1 MSKFNLN
8 TIKKEISKYE
18 KLIKLNKLDTENRLK
33 LTKYILTALRS
44 LDENSFN
51 ETDNIAVVISDY
63 ILLAFKMV
71 QEVIKID
78 DKNAEAYFLAAQIGF
93 LSLMTFNQKS
103 IFEQTVVYF
112 EKAIE
117 YGNNNIII
125 DLYLNYSVFLSYF
138 ASVNENEKENKK
150 ILIKAVDLLKKI
162 IEIEQNDYNYY
173 NYLGNTL
180 FQLAVYENKTAAK
193 KILNEAIE
201 AYNKSLSFNTT
212 DYMVYNGLAFTQL
225 TLSDFESTIKAK
237 ESQLL
242 KSAENYEK
250 VISFNVEDY
259 VPYKNYGEVLR
270 NSAELKKKNEDKLL
284 LLEKALKI
292 VKKAT
297 VLIGDYFDYDLY
309 ALLRVILSE
318 TVSYYPDK
326 NTKIT
331 LYTQLKELS
340 EKLLEVDKEDYYNYY
355 DLGKSYYFLATF
367 EENNGIKEK
376 MLEKSVELF
385 DFLAKKGVIDI
396 EINYNFAVIL
406 KDLANLKADIK
417 EKSDLL
423 KKARKIIKKIIE
435 EASFNHSV
443 SDFDFKTFLTAVE
456 KELKELK

>member
-1 MSKFNLN
+1 MNKFDLN
-8 TIKKEISKYE
+8 TVKKEISKYE
-18 KLIKLNKLDTENRLK
+18 KLIKLNKLDIENRLK
-33 LTKYILTALRS
+33 LSKYILTAIRS

-193 KILNEAIE
+193 KTLNEAIE
-201 AYNKSLSFNTT
+201 AYNKSLSLNTT

-250 VISFNVEDY
+250 VISFNVDDY
-259 VPYKNYGEVLR
+259 VPYRNYAEVLR
-270 NSAELKKKNEDKLL
+270 NLSHLKKKKEDILPV
-284 LLEKALKI
+284 LEKALKI
-292 VKKAT
+292 IKKAAIL
-297 VLIGDYFDYDLY
+297 VGDYFDYDLF

-318 TVSYYPDK
+318 TAFLSDK
-326 NTKIT
+326 NTRIILNT
-331 LYTQLKELS
+331 EIKELC
-340 EKLLEVDKEDYYNYY
+340 EKLIEFDEEDFNNYY
-355 DLGKSYYFLATF
+355 ELGKSYYSLGNF

-376 MLEKSVELF
+376 MFEKAIELF
-385 DFLAKKGVIDI
+385 EILVKKGVTDI

-406 KDLANLKADIK
+406 KDYANLKTDKK

-423 KKARKIIKKIIE
+423 KKSKKIIKKVIQ
-435 EASFNHSV
+435 EAEFNPSIDTSEFRSF
-443 SDFDFKTFLTAVE
+443 FAYIE
-456 KELKELK
+456 KEIKDLK

>member
-1 MSKFNLN
+1 MSKFDLK
-8 TIKKEISKYE
+8 TINKEISKYE
-18 KLIKLNKLDTENRLK
+18 KLIKLNKLDIENRLK
-33 LTKYILTALRS
+33 LTKYILIALKS
-44 LDENSFN
+44 LDESSFN
-51 ETDNIAVVISDY
+51 ETNNIAVVISDY
-63 ILLAFKMV
+63 VLLAFKMV

-78 DKNAEAYFLAAQIGF
+78 DKHSEAYFLAAQIGF

-103 IFEQTVVYF
+103 IFDQTVIYF

-117 YGNNNIII
+117 YSNNNNII
-125 DLYLNYSVFLSYF
+125 DLYLNYSIFLSYF

-193 KILNEAIE
+193 KTLNEAIE
-201 AYNKSLSFNTT
+201 AYNKSLSLNLT

-237 ESQLL
+237 ESLLL

-250 VISFNVEDY
+250 VISFNVDDY
-259 VPYKNYGEVLR
+259 VPYRNYGEVLR
-270 NSAELKKKNEDKLL
+270 NLSHLKKKKEEILS
-284 LLEKALKI
+284 LLEKGLKI
-292 VKKAT
+292 IKKAT
-297 VLIGDYFDYDLY
+297 ELAGDYFDYDLY
-309 ALLRVILSE
+309 ALLRVILAESA
-318 TVSYYPDK
+318 SYYSDK

-340 EKLLEVDKEDYYNYY
+340 EKLLEIDEEDFNNYY
-355 DLGKSYYFLATF
+355 ELGKSYYYLGTF

-376 MLEKSVELF
+376 MFEKSVELF
-385 DFLAKKGVIDI
+385 EVLAKKGVIDI
-396 EINYNFAVIL
+396 EINYKFAVIL
-406 KDLANLKADIK
+406 KDLANLKADKK

-423 KKARKIIKKIIE
+423 KKARKFIKKVIE
-435 EASFNHSV
+435 EASFNPSI
-443 SDFDFKTFLTAVE
+443 SDFEFKTFLTAVE